1 MENYVKELQSMINP
15 LRNDPCPCGSGL
27 KYKKCCLK
35 KVPQSQNFDPESDGI
50 RARAFKE
57 MSQENFEE
65 AIRLFQSCLEFSSE
79 RYQIFEAMAACHD
92 GLENYSSAMEY
103 YTKALENS
111 PISSHRELHYRLG
124 VAAGCAE
131 QFDQALSAFNK
142 CLEYHSSEAIKNNL
156 LGILRIIDDIRNGKV
171 DPSFFRVRVQLQR
184 AFSDMEAEN
193 YEAAAARLEKLA
205 AIDPENSTIFYNLG
219 VAYTFLK
226 KEEEALT
233 QFQKSV
239 DLNPNY
245 AQAWYNL
252 GQISLIKKRD
262 VSYALHCFERAT
274 LARPD
279 YTSAHHQ
286 LGIVFELLGDK
297 ARALSSWKAT
307 LELDPENKAAKEN
320 IRRLEAAQTEGASA
334 QIN

>member
-1 MENYVKELQSMINP
+1 MINP
-15 LRNDPCPCGSGL
+15 SRNDPCPCGSGL

-35 KVPQSQNFDPESDGI
+35 KDRQTQNPDTESDEI
-50 RARAFKE
+50 RAQAFKE

-65 AIRLFQSCLEFSSE
+65 AIRLFQSCLESSSE
-79 RYQIFEAMAACHD
+79 RHEIFEAIAACYD
-92 GLENYSSAMEY
+92 GLENYLSAMEY

-111 PISSHRELHYRLG
+111 PVSSRRDLHYKLG
-124 VAAGCAE
+124 VTAGCAE
-131 QFDQALSAFNK
+131 KFDQALTAFNK
-142 CLEYHSSEAIKNNL
+142 CLEYDSPDAIRNNL
-156 LGILRIIDDIRNGKV
+156 LGILKIIEDISSGKA
-171 DPSFFRVRVQLQR
+171 DANFFKVRVQLQR
-184 AFSDMEAEN
+184 AFSDMEADN
-193 YEAAAARLEKLA
+193 YEAAASRLEKLA
-205 AIDPENSTIFYNLG
+205 VIDPEDSTISYNLG

-226 KEEEALT
+226 KEEEALA

-252 GQISLIKKRD
+252 GQISLLRKRD
-262 VSYALHCFERAT
+262 ISHALHCFERAT

-297 ARALSSWKAT
+297 ARALSSWKVT

-320 IRRLEAAQTEGASA
+320 IRRLEDSQTGDTSA